1 MLNNKLNDYPKFG
14 VWPDAYYM
22 SDNQFQPPAFTFA
35 GAGVF
40 AFDRIKML
48 AGDPTAS
55 GIYFD
60 LATPDPSIGGLLPAD
75 LDGPAPPPGTPNYFA
90 YFTATEFG
98 DAQDGLR
105 IFEFR
110 ADFATPL
117 SSTFTER
124 SGSPLA
130 TAAFN
135 PVICPAFSDCIPQR
149 GTKVKVDS
157 LADRLMFRLQYR
169 NFGTHESLVTNH
181 TVNAGNGRAG
191 IRYYEL
197 RATPPG
203 GNFVVN
209 EQATFAPDGNHRWM
223 GSAAMDVAGNIAV
236 GYSVSGAKTFPS
248 IRYAA
253 RLATDQPGGLFQ
265 GEATL
270 QKGGG
275 SQTSLSSRW
284 GDYSALSVDPVEEC
298 TFWYTQEYYATTS
311 AAGWQTKIGSFRLP
325 GCIHDL
331 AVVKI
336 TAKATVKGAGPVT
349 AGVAVKIQNRSDHLE
364 TIDSVDLGD
373 GVATG
378 LVRLSVSTVDDDVE
392 GCQLTP
398 PVLDAAKN
406 AALFSAGAKVLK
418 PKKNLWVNFLVTY
431 ECTNVQPLNK
441 SDPSRGDYQYVAT
454 VHHDVLDGNADDH
467 AADNT
472 CPHDALPGN
481 LDSNPPPKGVK
492 DIGCGAKKPDGTRGA
507 PVQTDVI
514 Q

>member
-1 MLNNKLNDYPKFG
+1 
-14 VWPDAYYM
+14 
-22 SDNQFQPPAFTFA
+22 
-35 GAGVF
+35 
-40 AFDRIKML
+40 
-48 AGDPTAS
+48 
-55 GIYFD
+55 
-60 LATPDPSIGGLLPAD
+60 
-75 LDGPAPPPGTPNYFA
+75 
-90 YFTATEFG
+90 
-98 DAQDGLR
+98 
-105 IFEFR
+105 
-110 ADFATPL
+110 
-117 SSTFTER
+117 
-124 SGSPLA
+124 
-130 TAAFN
+130 
-135 PVICPAFSDCIPQR
+135 
-149 GTKVKVDS
+149 
-157 LADRLMFRLQYR
+157 
-169 NFGTHESLVTNH
+169 
-181 TVNAGNGRAG
+181 
-191 IRYYEL
+191 
-197 RATPPG
+197 
-203 GNFVVN
+203 
-209 EQATFAPDGNHRWM
+209 
-223 GSAAMDVAGNIAV
+223 
-236 GYSVSGAKTFPS
+236 
-248 IRYAA
+248 
-253 RLATDQPGGLFQ
+253 
-265 GEATL
+265 
-270 QKGGG
+270 
-275 SQTSLSSRW
+275 
-284 GDYSALSVDPVEEC
+284 
-298 TFWYTQEYYATTS
+298 
-311 AAGWQTKIGSFRLP
+311 
-325 GCIHDL
+325 
-331 AVVKI
+331 
-336 TAKATVKGAGPVT
+336 VT